1 MRRYLKTSVVML
13 LLLIFLSSFAGLIF
27 SSQPPLGHSG
37 ADNNHYC
44 NDCHST
50 NPLNVIGGSVELTGL
65 PTDGYVS
72 GTKYSLSL
80 KSTHSAAD
88 RKRWGFTIEARNGL
102 NQAVGTFGSTN
113 ANAAIN
119 GNELSHLNAVS
130 TASQST
136 FTYDNLSWTA
146 PANPTGNDQ
155 NITFYFVGNA
165 ANGNGS
171 SSGDFL
177 YTGTKVI
184 SLQIQPLIYT
194 FNGNG
199 NWDNPA
205 NWSNN
210 TLPPAILTGNAS
222 IIVDPPAG
230 SECILNIVQRVQN
243 GAILTVIDGKK
254 FTISGDLII
263 QQ

>member
-1 MRRYLKTSVVML
+1 MRKYLKTSIVML
-13 LLLIFLSSFAGLIF
+13 LLLIFLSSFAGLIY
-27 SSQPPLGHSG
+27 SSQPPQGYSG
-37 ADNNHYC
+37 ADGAYC
-44 NDCHST
+44 TQCHST
-50 NPLNVIGGSVELTGL
+50 NPLNVVGGSVELTGL

-72 GTKYSLSL
+72 GAKYSLSL

-88 RKRWGFTIEARNGL
+88 RKRWGFTIAARNAL
-102 NQAVGTFGSTN
+102 NQTVGTFGSTN

-130 TASQST
+130 TASLST

-146 PANPTGNDQ
+146 PVNPDANNQT
-155 NITFYFVGNA
+155 ITFYYVGLA

-184 SLQIQPLIYT
+184 SLQIQPLVYT

-222 IIVDPPAG
+222 IIVDPPVG

-243 GAILTVIDGKK
+243 GAIFTVKDGKK
-254 FTISGDLII
+254 FTIAGDLII

>member
-1 MRRYLKTSVVML
+1 ML

-146 PANPTGNDQ
+146 PANPTANDQ
-155 NITFYFVGNA
+155 TITFYFVGNA
-165 ANGNGS
+165 ANGNGA
-171 SSGDFL
+171 SSGDFI

-184 SLQIQPLIYT
+184 SLQIQPLVYT

-210 TLPPAILTGNAS
+210 TIPPAILTGNAS

>member
-146 PANPTGNDQ
+146 PANPTANDQ
-155 NITFYFVGNA
+155 TITFYFVGNA

-184 SLQIQPLIYT
+184 SLQIQPLVYT

-210 TLPPAILTGNAS
+210 TIPPAILTGNAS